1 MFVVVCSLK
10 MNSINRVHF
19 NQISK
24 NKTIMSL
31 KSDSLKKQSNYVTV
45 IRILNK
51 KKAKT
56 KIHVTLNRIFKNQL
70 TVFLGICYWSNR
82 FGTCISGPTVRNKS
96 GNSVTVELC
105 LDADVSGLTVSGLT
119 TLSSDYMAAVIRL
132 CSMDKSK

>member
-51 KKAKT
+51 KKQKQ
-56 KIHVTLNRIFKNQL
+56 KFMSL
-70 TVFLGICYWSNR
+70 
-82 FGTCISGPTVRNKS
+82 
-96 GNSVTVELC
+96 
-105 LDADVSGLTVSGLT
+105 
-119 TLSSDYMAAVIRL
+119 
-132 CSMDKSK
+132 